1 MLTAAHVLAS
11 DDMGQITVVE
21 IAWENLTPPARA
33 EAERLLA
40 VNVGPQKS
48 VRMQTNT
55 FVTAACWA
63 DDVKSNA
70 DREWH
75 DSRITFS
82 PDGTKTRC
90 PGRA

>member
-1 MLTAAHVLAS
+1 M
-11 DDMGQITVVE
+11 
-21 IAWENLTPPARA
+21 

-55 FVTAACWA
+55 FVTAACRA

-75 DSRITFS
+75 DSDIAFS
-82 PDGTKTRC
+82 PDGTKPRR

>member
-1 MLTAAHVLAS
+1 MKRNSIWFAGAAWLLLTAAHVLAWG
-11 DDMGQITVVE
+11 DTGHMTVAE
-21 IAWENLTPPARA
+21 IAWENLTLPARA

-75 DSRITFS
+75 
-82 PDGTKTRC
+82 
-90 PGRA
+90 